1 MKTIAST
8 VAEFIKTKPYL
19 SSALSDGI
27 INLTSLARTI
37 QKDIEERT
45 KKPVKSGAIVMAL
58 KRISDTADFVQTK
71 QIIKVLRNLG
81 AITVRSALVDYS
93 FLISETLLIA
103 QSNLLKSI
111 EDKKEV
117 FYTSS
122 RGVSESNIIVSQNI
136 APLVDQLFKSET
148 CFSKTENLS
157 SITLKLPSENVTIP
171 GIYYFIFQ
179 RLSWEGVNINEV
191 ISTSNEFTIL
201 MHEDQV
207 DTAFSVIK
215 NLKLL

>member
-1 MKTIAST
+1 MKTIAAT
-8 VAEFIKTKPYL
+8 VVEYIKTKPYL
-19 SSALSDGI
+19 SSALSDVI
-27 INLTSLARTI
+27 INLTSLARNI
-37 QKDIEERT
+37 QEDIEERT
-45 KKPVKSGAIVMAL
+45 KKPVKPGAIVMAL

-71 QIIKVLRNLG
+71 QIIKVLKNLG
-81 AITVRSALVDYS
+81 DITVRSSLVDYS
-93 FLISETLLIA
+93 FLISESLLFA
-103 QSNLLKSI
+103 QSNLLKAI
-111 EDKKEV
+111 EQQQEV

-136 APLVDQLFKSET
+136 APLVDDLFKEET

-157 SITLKLPSENVTIP
+157 SITMKLPIENVTIP

-207 DTAFSVIK
+207 NTAFRVIK
-215 NLKLL
+215 NLKQL

>member
-1 MKTIAST
+1 MKTIAAT
-8 VAEFIKTKPYL
+8 VVDYIKTKPYL

-37 QKDIEERT
+37 QDDIEERT
-45 KKPVKSGAIVMAL
+45 KKPVKPGAIVMAL

-71 QIIKVLRNLG
+71 QIIKVLKNLG
-81 AITVRSALVDYS
+81 DITVRSSLVDYS
-93 FLISETLLIA
+93 FLISDSLLVA
-103 QSNLLKSI
+103 QSNLLKEI
-111 EDKKEV
+111 EQKKEV

-136 APLVDQLFKSET
+136 APLVDELFKDES

-157 SITLKLPSENVTIP
+157 SITMKLPSENVTIP

-179 RLSWEGVNINEV
+179 RLSREGVNINEV

-207 DTAFSVIK
+207 NTAFTVIK

>member
-1 MKTIAST
+1 MKTIAAT
-8 VAEFIKTKPYL
+8 VVDYIKTKPYL

-27 INLTSLARTI
+27 INLTSLARNI
-37 QKDIEERT
+37 QDDIEERT
-45 KKPVKSGAIVMAL
+45 KKPVKPGAIVMAL

-71 QIIKVLRNLG
+71 QIIKVLKNLG
-81 AITVRSALVDYS
+81 DITVRSSLVDYS
-93 FLISETLLIA
+93 FLISDSLLVA
-103 QSNLLKSI
+103 QSNLLKEI
-111 EDKKEV
+111 EQKKEV

-136 APLVDQLFKSET
+136 APLVDELFKDES

-157 SITLKLPSENVTIP
+157 SITMKLPSENVTIP

-207 DTAFSVIK
+207 NTAFTAIK

>member
-1 MKTIAST
+1 MKTIAAT
-8 VAEFIKTKPYL
+8 VVDYIKTKPYL

-27 INLTSLARTI
+27 INLTSLARNI
-37 QKDIEERT
+37 QDDIEERT
-45 KKPVKSGAIVMAL
+45 KKPVKPGAIVMAL

-71 QIIKVLRNLG
+71 QIIKVLKNLG
-81 AITVRSALVDYS
+81 DITVRSSLVDYS
-93 FLISETLLIA
+93 FLISDSLLVA
-103 QSNLLKSI
+103 QSNLLNEI
-111 EDKKEV
+111 EQKKEV

-136 APLVDQLFKSET
+136 APLVDELFKDES

-157 SITLKLPSENVTIP
+157 SITMKLPSENVTIP

-207 DTAFSVIK
+207 NTAFTVIK

>member
-8 VAEFIKTKPYL
+8 VAEYIKTKPYL

-117 FYTSS
+117 FYTSF

>member
-1 MKTIAST
+1 MKTIAAT
-8 VAEFIKTKPYL
+8 VVDYINTNPYL

-27 INLTSLARTI
+27 INLTSLARNI
-37 QKDIEERT
+37 QDDIEELT
-45 KKPVKSGAIVMAL
+45 KKPVKPGAIVMAL

-71 QIIKVLRNLG
+71 QITMVLKNLG
-81 AITVRSALVDYS
+81 DITVRSSLVDYS
-93 FLISETLLIA
+93 FLISDSLLVA
-103 QSNLLKSI
+103 QSNLLNEI
-111 EDKKEV
+111 EQKKEV

-136 APLVDQLFKSET
+136 APLVDELFKDES

-157 SITLKLPSENVTIP
+157 SITMKLPSENVTIP

-207 DTAFSVIK
+207 NTAFKVIK